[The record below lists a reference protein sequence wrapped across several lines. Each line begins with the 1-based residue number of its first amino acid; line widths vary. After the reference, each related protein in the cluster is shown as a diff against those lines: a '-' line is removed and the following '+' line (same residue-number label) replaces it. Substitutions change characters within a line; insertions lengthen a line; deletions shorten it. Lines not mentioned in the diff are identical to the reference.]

1 MYKNLV
7 TATIVAGSVL
17 GLMACSQQS
26 APAPAVEAPPAA
38 AAPEAAPAPAG
49 TPATA
54 ESTPN
59 AAQGDGNVLKKP

>member
-17 GLMACSQQS
+17 GLMACSQQP
-26 APAPAVEAPPAA
+26 AVPAPAEAPPAA
-38 AAPEAAPAPAG
+38 AAPEAAPVPAEAPAAAD
-49 TPATA
+49 TAT
-54 ESTPN
+54 N